1 MLKKVL
7 VSFLVM
13 GLTAC
18 GLNQVAMVET
28 TKQVETT
35 QFNETTTKYVDSE
48 VEVEIETKFDESK
61 HEETMN
67 SLIEETG
74 KWSSYSDEIRAII
87 EKAVGKDYATSKTLT
102 KEERNKLHSVG
113 LYMITKDVTQVRN
126 NDTSEVFSSGGSTEF
141 LTRDDLV
148 DFLTSKYSKF
158 RNEKLGFEA
167 LNFAIWDSAA
177 SDIYREVKTNVDKGI
192 SIAKVE
198 AKQKLAESYVKV
210 NTDPNSPAKYINGLG
225 NGQYTIKFGLVVPST
240 PVDVHDPAS
249 NYSYI
254 PKENFETFCKTEV
267 LCFQKNN
274 EGKIINVIGKQ
285 PKVKY
290 GVNTYNQYGDPVWII
305 REQNAECVDAYG
317 DTLYAHVQTALPEYY
332 DKCGGTDM
340 QFVGWSHVPAT
351 LPPDYAYNLYKQG
364 VFTIKNMGAVFT
376 DPEWAYPD

>member
-1 MLKKVL
+1 MKKVL
-7 VSFLVM
+7 VVLLLL

-18 GLNQVAMVET
+18 NSNQIAMVESTVVT
-28 TKQVETT
+28 TVIETT
-35 QFNETTTKYVDSE
+35 NRIDETT
-48 VEVEIETKFDESK
+48 ETENKQDFDETTIENIAESS
-61 HEETMN
+61 EE
-67 SLIEETG
+67 LIEETS
-74 KWSSYSDEIRAII
+74 KWSSYSDEIRVIL
-87 EKAVGKDYATSKTLT
+87 EKYEGKDYQTSRKITN
-102 KEERNKLHSVG
+102 EELNKIHSVG
-113 LYMITKDVTQVRN
+113 LYMYTNNVTSTRGADDITRK
-126 NDTSEVFSSGGSTEF
+126 SGGSTEF
-141 LTRDDLV
+141 VSKSEFEKVVAQSYNETDGLLTNIAYNKDEEAYNIMKNTV
-148 DFLTSKYSKF
+148 DQILKNKSK
-158 RNEKLGFEA
+158 
-167 LNFAIWDSAA
+167 
-177 SDIYREVKTNVDKGI
+177 
-192 SIAKVE
+192 AKVE

-225 NGQYTIKFGLVVPST
+225 DGQYTIKFGLVVPST

-317 DTLYAHVQTALPEYY
+317 DTLYAHVKTALPEYY

-364 VFTIKNMGAVFT
+364 VFTIKNMGAVLT